1 MFFAGHLVPYIKT
14 PMFIVQS
21 KYDYWQMDSNIYCKM
36 FNIESSRYA
45 RQGKQKR
52 VCEDNASCTRNDFRL
67 AWLKAF
73 NTLSVSVHWTNF
85 WILLSFSFPQG
96 VWQIF

>member
-1 MFFAGHLVPYIKT
+1 MSLKPILGTPFSLLPPGDQWRCMFFAEHLVPYIKT

-36 FNIESSRYA
+36 YNIESSRYA

-52 VCEDNASCTRNDFRL
+52 GCEDNA
-67 AWLKAF
+67 
-73 NTLSVSVHWTNF
+73 
-85 WILLSFSFPQG
+85 
-96 VWQIF
+96 